1 MDIAAFL
8 GVGGIESVSLLE
20 IVLRLAVTFVLSLL
34 VAWVYRKT
42 HKGLSYSQ
50 SLVFTMVIISMLIAM
65 TMMVVGNSLAR
76 AFALLGAFTI
86 IRFRTVVK
94 DTKDTSFI
102 FFSLVIGMAIGTGNY
117 GIGVIA
123 TLVIS
128 LIIIM
133 LWKIDFGSM
142 RRHDYLVSFYVDTHI
157 ASPESFDDL
166 FKDYLKDSLLVN
178 MNAHKQGALLEFI
191 YNIKL
196 RDMKKLTEFTRELSN
211 TSGID
216 KVTIINSRDDL
227 EY

>member
-1 MDIAAFL
+1 MELFGLDSL
-8 GVGGIESVSLLE
+8 GGIESITMMQIIMRLL
-20 IVLRLAVTFVLSLL
+20 VTFVLSLV

-102 FFSLVIGMAIGTGNY
+102 FFSLVIGMAVGTGNY
-117 GIGVIA
+117 EIGILA
-123 TLVIS
+123 TIVIS
-128 LIIIM
+128 IIIWM

-142 RRHDYLVSFYVDTHI
+142 RRHDYLVSFYLDTTQSATKDHT
-157 ASPESFDDL
+157 EL

-178 MNAHKQGALLEFI
+178 MNSHKNGAVFEFI

-196 RDMKKLTEFTRELSN
+196 RDMKKLHDFTKELS
-211 TSGID
+211 SIPGID
-216 KVTIINSRDDL
+216 RVSIINSRDDL